1 MAGPAG
7 PKFNAEGVRD
17 HLGNRQSWL
26 SFSFGIVAIVFVAI
40 DLFADHQA
48 WAGVAAI
55 VCILL
60 GILTRPSGVLGRTG
74 PA

>member
-1 MAGPAG
+1 MSGSG
-7 PKFNAEGVRD
+7 PKFNAGGVRD

-40 DLFADHQA
+40 DIFADHQA
-48 WAGVAAI
+48 WAGVAAVIFI
-55 VCILL
+55 VL
-60 GILTRPSGVLGRTG
+60 GILTRPSWFYGRRG